1 MASQSELLWW
11 LIPGVLAGMR
21 LPFIH
26 PQRFERRNLPLD
38 SCEDDLPVLYAA
50 GIRAVVSLLDTP
62 SDVHV
67 YSRTGFTFRCIPI
80 HTGDAP
86 SRAQTMQFVHF
97 VNEQRA
103 QSKPVAVHCQ
113 GGLGRTGTL
122 MAAFLIAGGDDTVTA
137 IVRVRDAES
146 KAIETA
152 RQVEFLEQFA
162 RFCRRWL

>member
-1 MASQSELLWW
+1 MASKPELLWW

-21 LPFIH
+21 IPFIH
-26 PQRFERRNLPLD
+26 PQRFERRTVLLN

-67 YSRTGFTFRCIPI
+67 YTGTGFTFRCIPI
-80 HTGDAP
+80 HAGDAP
-86 SRAQTMQFVHF
+86 SRAQTMHFVHF

-103 QSKPVAVHCQ
+103 RNKPVAVHCQ

-122 MAAFLIAGGDDTVTA
+122 MAAYLIAEGQDAVTA
-137 IVRVRDAES
+137 IGRVRAAEPN
-146 KAIETA
+146 AIETA
-152 RQVEFLEQFA
+152 RQVEFLERFA
-162 RFCRRWL
+162 RFCRRWM